1 MSLIFFIVAP
11 KQIAIME
18 KATTVLLS
26 KETTEKDRSLKT
38 QMILTTTDQSEKAT
52 EAIWQKMVTLVTKNQ
67 ILT

>member
-11 KQIAIME
+11 KQTAIME

-26 KETTEKDRSLKT
+26 KETTEKDRSFKT

>member
-1 MSLIFFIVAP
+1 
-11 KQIAIME
+11 ME
-18 KATTVLLS
+18 KVTTMLLS